1 MKIIVIIL
9 IAMFSHNLNNGGY
22 EIIKYNQTIDTNY
35 SIVDYAYDYASE
47 IILVNYYKT
56 IDLFFK

>member
-1 MKIIVIIL
+1 
-9 IAMFSHNLNNGGY
+9 MFSHNLNNGGY

>member
-1 MKIIVIIL
+1 MKIMIIIL
-9 IAMFSHNLNNGGY
+9 IAMFSHNLNNSGY

>member
-35 SIVDYAYDYASE
+35 SIVDYAYDYTSE